1 MCSTPATPSVPDR
14 SGPTLAEVGATLVIG
29 VAIFVMLAIVFAPV
43 TTVSREAPRRSQC
56 RNNLKQIGL
65 ALLDYHDQYGTFPPP
80 FTVDAHGK
88 RLHSWRTLILPY
100 VDQAPLYKRIDF
112 SRAWN
117 DPINAEAAKATPL
130 VYHCPGM
137 AGDVTRTS
145 YLAVVSPEG
154 AFQPGKSTTLKDIA
168 DGSSQTLLV
177 LETTASRCVHWM
189 EPTDLDETGLQAL
202 ATEASTTHARG
213 MHGLA
218 ADGSVRF
225 FSNDEL
231 TKFGRAWLTI
241 AGKDAVE

>member
-1 MCSTPATPSVPDR
+1 MRSTPATPSVPVR
-14 SGPTLAEVGATLVIG
+14 SGPTLVGLGATLGIG
-29 VAIFVMLAIVFAPV
+29 MLILVTVAILLVPMNLS
-43 TTVSREAPRRSQC
+43 SREAPRRSQC

-65 ALLDYHDQYGTFPPP
+65 ALHDYHDQYGTFPPP

-88 RLHSWRTLILPY
+88 RLHSWRTFILPY

-117 DPINAEAAKATPL
+117 DPVNAEAAKATPL

-154 AFQPGKSTTLKDIA
+154 AFQPGKATAIKDIV

-202 ATEASTTHARG
+202 ATEAYTTHARG

-231 TKFGRAWLTI
+231 AKFGRAWLTI
-241 AGKDAVE
+241 AGKDAVD

>member
-1 MCSTPATPSVPDR
+1 
-14 SGPTLAEVGATLVIG
+14 
-29 VAIFVMLAIVFAPV
+29 MLFGPV
-43 TTVSREAPRRSQC
+43 TSVSREAPHRSRC
-56 RNNLKQIGL
+56 RNHLKQIGL
-65 ALLDYHDQYGTFPPP
+65 ALHNYHDQYGTFPPP
-80 FTVDAHGK
+80 FTVDANGK

-100 VDQAPLYKRIDF
+100 LDSSKLYSRIDLTKP
-112 SRAWN
+112 WN
-117 DPINAEAAKATPL
+117 DPVNAEAAKATPPD
-130 VYHCPGM
+130 YHCPGM
-137 AGDVTRTS
+137 AGDATRTS

-154 AFQPGKSTTLKDIA
+154 AFQPGKSTAIKDIA

-213 MHGLA
+213 MHGLT

-231 TKFGRAWLTI
+231 AKFGRAP
-241 AGKDAVE
+241 G